1 LDWPGDGDSRYLSKT
16 VQNVKEDF
24 MNKYGIAVLVTA
36 SVLASPAAFAQARVA
51 VAHFAPFADSLEG
64 TAVDIRVNGETAL
77 QNVRFKDFTDY
88 LEFDAGTYT
97 IDIVP
102 VGAAAPAI
110 TGEFTLEDG
119 NDYSLFAVGNG
130 STQPLELWALL
141 DNVTDPAAGSLN
153 IRIVHAA
160 PFAADLAA
168 TEVSIR
174 TDGGDLV
181 NGLTGVPYGVD
192 SGFFAIPAGNYDL
205 KVASNDGSV
214 NYIDIDAVDLPAGAD
229 VTVYA
234 VGDGIN
240 QPLGVIAFPVGEL
253 PTSTP
258 VDNRSNGMWE
268 IVEGSGTGFVFQP
281 MPSQDRVAGTWYT
294 YDVDGNA
301 TFLTFD
307 SCQNAPGADGCAVPA
322 GFDGTTAITALY
334 ASSGGGPNED
344 DMVET
349 TRVGKIEFEIL
360 GCDDATAT
368 VTLDGGDP
376 VLYTARQL
384 TRPFPCSD

>member
-1 LDWPGDGDSRYLSKT
+1 MS
-16 VQNVKEDF
+16 
-24 MNKYGIAVLVTA
+24 KYGIAILVAASIVTSP
-36 SVLASPAAFAQARVA
+36 SVLAQARVA

-77 QNVRFKDFTDY
+77 EGVRFKDFTGY
-88 LEFDAGTYT
+88 LEFDTGTYT

-102 VGAAAPAI
+102 VGADDPAI
-110 TGEFTLEDG
+110 TGEFMLEDG

-130 STQPLELWALL
+130 STQPLELWALQ
-141 DNVTDPAAGSLN
+141 DNVAGAMAGNLN

-181 NGLTGVPYGVD
+181 NGLTGVPYGGD
-192 SGFFAIPAGNYDL
+192 SGFFEIPAGNYDL

-214 NYIDIDAVDLPAGAD
+214 NYIDIDAVDLPEGAN
-229 VTVYA
+229 VSVYA

-253 PTSTP
+253 ATSP
-258 VDNRSNGMWE
+258 VVDNRSNGMWE
-268 IVEGSGTGFVFQP
+268 IIEASGTGFVFQP
-281 MPSQDRVAGTWYT
+281 MPSQNRAVGTWYT
-294 YDVDGNA
+294 YDPDGRP

-307 SCQNAPGADGCAVPA
+307 SCQNAPGADGCAIPG
-322 GFDGTTAITALY
+322 GFDGATATTALY
-334 ASSGGGPNED
+334 ASTGGGPAENNE
-344 DMVET
+344 VET
-349 TRVGKIEFEIL
+349 AQVGEIDFEIL
-360 GCDDATAT
+360 GCNDAMAT
-368 VTLDGGDP
+368 VTLDGEAP
-376 VLYTARQL
+376 VMYTARQL
-384 TRPFPCSD
+384 TRPFPCTD